1 MAVTLTEQQKT
12 AVENRGGQLLVSAAA
27 GSGKT
32 KVLVERLFRAV
43 REGGN
48 VDDFLIITYTKAA
61 AAELRGKIAKEL
73 AEQLAA
79 APDDQHLRAQLYRVY
94 CADIKTVD
102 AFCAALLRE
111 NVHLLNPIGERSYT
125 ADFRAMDEQEAAVL
139 QHHVLEDT
147 LERFYQTMDEK
158 KEQLMRTLGQG
169 RDDRKLHDLVAELHA
184 KIQSHPRPEAWLAKM
199 RREWETPI
207 TDLTNSIYGK
217 VVLAD
222 VAMAADY
229 WAGQMERA
237 AGRMKPD
244 SDVWKAYRNQ
254 FISEAGAIRAMR
266 EKLSQGWDAMKYAVP
281 AFQRLSPVKA
291 SPESEQAKAIRNK
304 CKDELKKI
312 EAIFDIKE
320 QEYIDDMQAMA
331 PAMLALVDLT
341 ADFARAYREEK
352 ARRNVMDF
360 ADMEHFA
367 IALLLDENDDPTELA
382 RHIAGR
388 YREIM
393 VDEYQDSNE
402 VQDHIFSAVSREGKN
417 IFMVGDVKQ
426 SIYRFR
432 MADPTIF
439 LRKYDTF
446 AEAASA
452 REGEPRKV
460 LLTRNFRSRREVVE
474 AVNFVFSRILS
485 RQAGELNYGS
495 DERLYFG
502 ADYYLPGT
510 GAETEYHLVDVA
522 DSADEKQDRTEVEA
536 AFVADRI
543 RALLDGGCQVQDNGA
558 FRPCREEDI
567 VILMRSP
574 KSRMAAFSA
583 ALAKRNI
590 LCSGEES
597 SSLFDAPEIA
607 VVFSFL
613 QIIDNPRQD
622 VPLLSA
628 MRSAMGGFSP
638 DRLAEIRA
646 GHREGDFY
654 DALCADGGA
663 DSHAFLDRLEG
674 LRMAARELSADQ
686 VIWQLYDVLHAQAVF
701 GAMPGGAQ
709 RRQNL
714 IAFYRFACETTA
726 SGRRGV
732 FDFVTYVREM
742 MEQEKLPKLSGGGG
756 GGVRIMS
763 IHKSKGLEFP
773 IVILCDLHKA
783 FNTDDLKKMVLVHPQ
798 LGLGTVCVD
807 EKRRIRYDTIS
818 KTAVAALLEKEAK
831 AEEMRILYV
840 AMTRAQEKL
849 IMVHCQR
856 GAGKMLQDL
865 CAVTDDPVPPQA
877 VADAKSMGQWILLP
891 LLLTPEASALRM
903 MAEAGDLA
911 MSGSCGWKVSMHL
924 NAPRAAAA
932 AEEDGGQ
939 SAAPALTAD
948 TAKLTWQYGHTAA
961 TALPTKVT
969 ATQLKGREWDE
980 EIREEGAPRA
990 YGGDFPRPKFLQET
1004 TALTATEK
1012 GTATHLVMQYLDFD
1026 RGADTVAAQ
1035 VAAMAA
1041 KRLLTQQQ
1049 AEAVDCGAVERFLE
1063 TPLCDRIRRSRRVY
1077 REQRFNLLV
1086 DGGMLGADGAGEEIM
1101 LQGVVDCAF
1110 VEDGKLVIV
1119 DFKTDHVSL
1128 ETVPGRAEHYRAQL
1142 KAYALALGRVL
1153 ELPVA
1158 EKVLYFFHTN
1168 STINL

>member
-12 AVENRGGQLLVSAAA
+12 AVENGGGQLLVSAAA

-32 KVLVERLFRAV
+32 KVLVERLLRAV

-61 AAELRGKIAKEL
+61 AAELRGKIATEL
-73 AEQLAA
+73 AEQVAA
-79 APDDQHLRAQLYRVY
+79 FPDDQHLRGQLYRVY
-94 CADIKTVD
+94 RADIKTVD

-111 NVHLLNPIGERSYT
+111 NVHLLPPIGGRSYT
-125 ADFRAMDEQEAAVL
+125 ADFRALDEQEAAVL

-147 LERFYQTMDEK
+147 LERFYQTMDGE
-158 KEQLMRTLGQG
+158 KEQLMNTLGQG
-169 RDDRKLHDLVAELHA
+169 RDDRKLRDLVAELHT
-184 KIQSHPRPEAWLAKM
+184 KIQSHPRPEAWLKEM
-199 RREWETPI
+199 RRGWEQPI
-207 TDLTNSIYGK
+207 TDLALSVYGR
-217 VVLAD
+217 VVLTD
-222 VAMAADY
+222 VLTAADY

-237 AGRMKPD
+237 VERMATAPEVLD
-244 SDVWKAYRNQ
+244 AYGEQ
-254 FISEAGAIRAMR
+254 FLQEARAIRAMTEAAER
-266 EKLSQGWDAMKYAVP
+266 GWDAMAWAVP
-281 AFQRLSPVKA
+281 AFQRLKGVA
-291 SPESEQAKAIRNK
+291 SCPESERAKAIRNR
-304 CKDELKKI
+304 CKDELKKM
-312 EAIFDIKE
+312 ADIFAVSE
-320 QEYIDDMQAMA
+320 QEYIDDIQAMA

-341 ADFARAYREEK
+341 GDFARAYREEK

-367 IALLLDENDDPTELA
+367 IALLLEENDNPTELA
-382 RHIAGR
+382 RHVAGR

-393 VDEYQDSNE
+393 VDEYQDSND
-402 VQDHIFSAVSREGKN
+402 VQDHIFAAVSREGKN
-417 IFMVGDVKQ
+417 LFMVGDVKQ

-446 AEAASA
+446 ADAASA
-452 REGEPRKV
+452 REGEARKV
-460 LLTRNFRSRREVVE
+460 LLTRNFRSRREVLE
-474 AVNFVFSRILS
+474 AVNFVFSRILT
-485 RQAGELNYGS
+485 RQAGELDYGD
-495 DERLYFG
+495 DERLYYG
-502 ADYYLPGT
+502 AEYYLPRT
-510 GAETEYHLVDVA
+510 GAETEYHLVSVE
-522 DSADEKQDRTEVEA
+522 DEGEDKRDRTAEEA
-536 AFVADRI
+536 AFVAGRI
-543 RALLDGGCQVQDNGA
+543 RALLDQGYPVQEGDG

-574 KSRMAAFSA
+574 RARMAAFSA
-583 ALAKRNI
+583 ALAERNI

-597 SSLFDAPEIA
+597 SSLFDAAEIG

-628 MRSAMGGFSP
+628 MRSALGGFSP

-646 GHREGDFY
+646 GHREGDFFE
-654 DALCADGGA
+654 ALCADGGA
-663 DSHAFLDRLEG
+663 DSRAFLTLLEG
-674 LRMAARELSADQ
+674 LRRDSRELSADQ
-686 VIWQLYDVLHAQAVF
+686 LIWQLYDVLHAQAVF

-714 IAFYRFACETTA
+714 IAFYRFACEVTA
-726 SGRRGV
+726 SGRRGL

-798 LGLGTVCVD
+798 LGLGTVRID
-807 EKRRIRYDTIS
+807 EKRRIRYDTITR
-818 KTAVAALLEKEAK
+818 TAVSAVLEKEAK

-840 AMTRAQEKL
+840 AMTRAKEKL

-856 GAGKMLQDL
+856 NAERLVRDL
-865 CAVTDDPVPPQA
+865 CAVTDDPVPSQA
-877 VADAKSMGQWILLP
+877 VAEAKSMGQWILLP
-891 LLLTPEASALRM
+891 LLKTPEASVLRQF
-903 MAEAGDLA
+903 AGVEDLPIR
-911 MSGSCGWKVSMHL
+911 GGCGWQVSLWH
-924 NAPRAAAA
+924 NAPTAEAA
-932 AEEDGGQ
+932 AEGGGED
-939 SAAPALTAD
+939 AAPTLTAD
-948 TAKLTWQYGHTAA
+948 AAMLAWQYGHTAA
-961 TALPTKVT
+961 TTLPTKVT

-990 YGGDFPRPKFLQET
+990 YGGDFPRPRFLQET

-1012 GTATHLVMQYLDFD
+1012 GTAMHLVMQYLDFSA
-1026 RGADTVAAQ
+1026 GADTVAAQ

-1041 KRLLTQQQ
+1041 KRLLTAQQ
-1049 AEAVDCGAVERFLE
+1049 AEAVDCGAVERFLD
-1063 TPLCDRIRRSRRVY
+1063 TALCQRIRRSGRVY

-1128 ETVPGRAEHYRAQL
+1128 ETMPGRAEHYRSQL
-1142 KAYALALGRVL
+1142 EAYALALGRVL
-1153 ELPVA
+1153 DLPVG

-1168 STINL
+1168 SAINL

>member
-1 MAVTLTEQQKT
+1 
-12 AVENRGGQLLVSAAA
+12 
-27 GSGKT
+27 
-32 KVLVERLFRAV
+32 
-43 REGGN
+43 
-48 VDDFLIITYTKAA
+48 
-61 AAELRGKIAKEL
+61 
-73 AEQLAA
+73 
-79 APDDQHLRAQLYRVY
+79 
-94 CADIKTVD
+94 
-102 AFCAALLRE
+102 
-111 NVHLLNPIGERSYT
+111 
-125 ADFRAMDEQEAAVL
+125 
-139 QHHVLEDT
+139 
-147 LERFYQTMDEK
+147 
-158 KEQLMRTLGQG
+158 
-169 RDDRKLHDLVAELHA
+169 
-184 KIQSHPRPEAWLAKM
+184 
-199 RREWETPI
+199 
-207 TDLTNSIYGK
+207 
-217 VVLAD
+217 
-222 VAMAADY
+222 
-229 WAGQMERA
+229 
-237 AGRMKPD
+237 
-244 SDVWKAYRNQ
+244 
-254 FISEAGAIRAMR
+254 
-266 EKLSQGWDAMKYAVP
+266 
-281 AFQRLSPVKA
+281 
-291 SPESEQAKAIRNK
+291 
-304 CKDELKKI
+304 
-312 EAIFDIKE
+312 
-320 QEYIDDMQAMA
+320 
-331 PAMLALVDLT
+331 
-341 ADFARAYREEK
+341 
-352 ARRNVMDF
+352 
-360 ADMEHFA
+360 
-367 IALLLDENDDPTELA
+367 
-382 RHIAGR
+382 
-388 YREIM
+388 
-393 VDEYQDSNE
+393 
-402 VQDHIFSAVSREGKN
+402 VQDHNFSAVSREGKN
-417 IFMVGDVKQ
+417 VFMVGDVKQ

-439 LRKYDTF
+439 LRKCDTF
-446 AEAASA
+446 ANAASA
-452 REGEPRKV
+452 REGEARKV
-460 LLTRNFRSRREVVE
+460 LLTKNFRSRREVVE

-522 DSADEKQDRTEVEA
+522 DSADEKQDRTAEEA

-543 RALLDGGCQVQDNGA
+543 RALLDGGYPVQDDGA

-622 VPLLSA
+622 VPLLAA
-628 MRSAMGGFSP
+628 MRSALGGFSP

-663 DSHAFLDRLEG
+663 DSRAFLALLEG
-674 LRMAARELSADQ
+674 LRRDGRELSADQ
-686 VIWQLYDVLHAQAVF
+686 LIWRLYDVLHAQAVF

-807 EKRRIRYDTIS
+807 EKRRIRYDTITR
-818 KTAVAALLEKEAK
+818 TAVSAALEKEAK

-856 GAGKMLQDL
+856 GAGKMLQEL

-891 LLLTPEASALRM
+891 LLQTPEASVLRQF
-903 MAEAGDLA
+903 AGVEDLPIRDC
-911 MSGSCGWKVSMHL
+911 CGWQVSLWH
-924 NAPRAAAA
+924 NAPEVKAA
-932 AEEDGGQ
+932 AEREGER
-939 SAAPALTAD
+939 AAPTLTAD
-948 TAKLTWQYGHTAA
+948 TAKLTWQYGHGAA

-990 YGGDFPRPKFLQET
+990 YGGDFPRPRFLQET

-1012 GTATHLVMQYLDFD
+1012 GTAMHLVMQYLDFD

-1049 AEAVDCGAVERFLE
+1049 AEAVDCGAVARFLD

-1086 DGGMLGADGAGEEIM
+1086 DGTILGADGAGEEIM

-1119 DFKTDHVSL
+1119 DFKTDHVTV

-1142 KAYALALGRVL
+1142 EAYALALGRVL
-1153 ELPVA
+1153 DLPVA

-1168 STINL
+1168 SAINL